1 MEACKGFGNWLACL
15 KCPNICTKMCPIE
28 KENAMEELRQRI
40 SSVASRTD
48 LLEGSV
54 EQTGVFLRAE

>member
-28 KENAMEELRQRI
+28 KENAMEELGQRL
-40 SSVASRTD
+40 RRF
-48 LLEGSV
+48 EGSV
-54 EQTGVFLRAE
+54 EQNSVFIRAE

>member
-1 MEACKGFGNWLACL
+1 MEVCKGFEDWFACL

-28 KENAMEELRQRI
+28 KENVIEELRQRI
-40 SSVASRTD
+40 R

-54 EQTGVFLRAE
+54 NQSGVFLDGNTGF

>member
-40 SSVASRTD
+40 S
-48 LLEGSV
+48 LPEGTV